1 MESGKNFLVGVYEDE
16 EVLLKAVKQV
26 QEGGVN
32 IYEVFTPFPVHHLD
46 HALGYRRSR
55 LPVAAFLFGLLGAG
69 LALLMQYYML
79 GIDWPMNIGGKNF
92 VPLPTFIP
100 VTFELTVLLAALG
113 MVSVFLVISDLK
125 PYGKP
130 KIFDRRS
137 TDDKLV
143 VAVDLAEN
151 ALMEKDIKTILLN
164 SGAVEVNKKQFD

>member
-1 MESGKNFLVGVYEDE
+1 MDNGKNFLVGVYEDE
-16 EVLLKAVKQV
+16 VVLLKAVKQI
-26 QEGGVN
+26 QKKGIH

-55 LPVAAFLFGLLGAG
+55 LPVAAFLFGLLGTG
-69 LALLMQYYML
+69 LGLLMQYYML
-79 GIDWPMNIGGKNF
+79 GIDWPMDIGGKNF
-92 VPLPTFIP
+92 TPLPTFIP

-113 MVSVFLVISDLK
+113 MVSIFLVSSDLK

-151 ALMEKDIKTILLN
+151 AFVEKDITTILRN

>member
-1 MESGKNFLVGVYEDE
+1 MAK
-16 EVLLKAVKQV
+16 
-26 QEGGVN
+26 
-32 IYEVFTPFPVHHLD
+32 I
-46 HALGYRRSR
+46 
-55 LPVAAFLFGLLGAG
+55 LP
-69 LALLMQYYML
+69 
-79 GIDWPMNIGGKNF
+79 
-92 VPLPTFIP
+92 PLPTFIP

-113 MVSVFLVISDLK
+113 MVSIFLVSSDLK

-151 ALMEKDIKTILLN
+151 AFVEKDITTILRN

>member
-1 MESGKNFLVGVYEDE
+1 MENRKKFLVGVYEDE
-16 EVLLKAVKQV
+16 AVLLKAVQQIQQK
-26 QEGGVN
+26 GIH

-55 LPVAAFLFGLLGAG
+55 LPVAAFLFGLLGTG
-69 LALLMQYYML
+69 LALLMQYYMM
-79 GIDWPMNIGGKNF
+79 GIGWPMNIGGKNF
-92 VPLPTFIP
+92 TPFPTLIP
-100 VTFELTVLLAALG
+100 VTFELTILLAALG
-113 MVSVFLVISDLK
+113 MVSTFLVSSDLK

-151 ALMEKDIKTILLN
+151 AFVEKDITTILRN
-164 SGAVEVNKKQFD
+164 SGAVEVTKKQFE